1 MTVIELIKFEKYDT
15 TVRGS
20 WTILFVSDDIF
31 EVRSKKTFNGAYSIQ
46 EYVGDDEQEAVAAFM
61 ASEDKHQ

>member
-1 MTVIELIKFEKYDT
+1 VTITELVKFEKYDT

-20 WTILFVSDDIF
+20 WTILFVSDGIF
-31 EVRSKKTFNGAYSIQ
+31 KVSSKKTFNGAYSIQ